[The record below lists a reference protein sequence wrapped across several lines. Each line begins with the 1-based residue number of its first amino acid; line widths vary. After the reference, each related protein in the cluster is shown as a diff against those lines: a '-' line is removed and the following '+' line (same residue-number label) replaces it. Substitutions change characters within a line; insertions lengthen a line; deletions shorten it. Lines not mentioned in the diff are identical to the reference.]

1 MERLTEREGLCVK
14 STRIGDF
21 GTQNIL
27 HKLAYYEDLE
37 EQGLLLKLPAPLDG
51 VEMFGLEGHGIWLRM
66 PCYIGDTVYEIA
78 GVKWVGDRD
87 WQYRTYKEAYAKE
100 TKFTLE
106 KYNLF
111 GLTVFFTKEEAEK
124 KIAEKALAEMKG
136 E

>member
-1 MERLTEREGLCVK
+1 MERLTTRHNGVAVIKDK
-14 STRIGDF
+14 SKHKEAM
-21 GTQNIL
+21 Q
-27 HKLAYYEDLE
+27 KLAELEDLE

-87 WQYRTYKEAYAKE
+87 WQYQSHKEAYAKE
-100 TKFTLE
+100 IKFTLE
-106 KYNLF
+106 KYNMF
-111 GLTVFFTKEEAEK
+111 GLTVFLTKEEAEK
-124 KIAEKALAEMKG
+124 KIAEKALAEMEG